1 MGKWLQIRHTPNRL
15 RGQWGSEKLD
25 RDLGKEMVVGHLF
38 GIGALLISLHAGLTE
53 RRAGEIQ
60 VTKTACGEGTSDI

>member
-15 RGQWGSEKLD
+15 RWQWGSEKLD
-25 RDLGKEMVVGHLF
+25 RDLGKEMVGHLF

-53 RRAGEIQ
+53 RRFGEIH
-60 VTKTACGEGTSDI
+60 VTKTVCGEGASDI